1 MALRKNFDEELE
13 KLHEDLARMC
23 KIVESM
29 IDDSIT
35 SLSDIDRELGSTLSE
50 IDKSVDEMELNIEKQ
65 CMRMLIRQQ
74 PVAKDLLKV
83 TSALKVITDLERI
96 GDQAE
101 NIGEIV
107 VQYPEKRTV
116 TEPRRIKKMSEIAV
130 AMIHQSVEAF
140 LNASVGGADMVIRTD
155 DEMDK
160 LFVEVKDDLIRMLST
175 NPSAADEA
183 VSLLMVA
190 KYFEKIGDYA
200 VNVAEWARYLVTGEH
215 KEFQ

>member
-1 MALRKNFDEELE
+1 MVLRKNFDYELD
-13 KLHEDLARMC
+13 KLHEDLAKMC

-29 IDDSIT
+29 IDDAIT
-35 SLSDIDRELGSTLSE
+35 ALGDIDRELGSTLAD

-65 CMRMLIRQQ
+65 CMRLLIRQQ
-74 PVAKDLLKV
+74 PVAKDLVKV

-107 VQYPEKRTV
+107 VQYPEKRSV
-116 TEPRRIKKMSEIAV
+116 TEPKRIKKMSEIAV

-155 DEMDK
+155 DDMDR
-160 LFVEVKDDLIRMLST
+160 LFTEVKDDLIKMLSE

>member
-1 MALRKNFDEELE
+1 MVLRKNFDEELN
-13 KLHEDLARMC
+13 KLHEDLAKMC

-35 SLSDIDRELGSTLSE
+35 SLSDIDRELGSTLSD

-65 CMRMLIRQQ
+65 CMRLLIRQQ
-74 PVAKDLLKV
+74 PVAKDLVKV

-107 VQYPEKRTV
+107 VQYPEKRSV
-116 TEPRRIKKMSEIAV
+116 TEPKRIKKMSEIAV
-130 AMIHQSVEAF
+130 AMVHQSVEAF
-140 LNASVGGADMVIRTD
+140 LNASVGGADMVISTD
-155 DEMDK
+155 DIMDR
-160 LFVEVKDDLIRMLST
+160 LFTEVKDDLIKMLVEDS
-175 NPSAADEA
+175 SSADEA

-215 KEFQ
+215 REFQ

>member
-116 TEPRRIKKMSEIAV
+116 TEPKRIKKMSEIAV

-160 LFVEVKDDLIRMLST
+160 LFVEVKDDLIKMLST

-200 VNVAEWARYLVTGEH
+200 VNVAEWERYLATGEH

>member
-1 MALRKNFDEELE
+1 MVLRKNFDDELDR
-13 KLHEDLARMC
+13 LHEDLARMC

-29 IDDSIT
+29 IDDAIT
-35 SLSDIDRELGSTLSE
+35 SLGDIDRELGSTLAE
-50 IDKSVDEMELNIEKQ
+50 VDKSVDEMELSIEKQ

-83 TSALKVITDLERI
+83 TSALKVVTDLERI

-116 TEPRRIKKMSEIAV
+116 TEPKRIKKMSEIAV

-160 LFVEVKDDLIRMLST
+160 LFIEVKDDLIKMLTDNS
-175 NPSAADEA
+175 SSADEA

-200 VNVAEWARYLVTGEH
+200 VNVAEGARYLVTG
-215 KEFQ
+215 